1 MNDVPL
7 VRFDSL
13 SAFDGLIHAVS
24 TRHGGV
30 SSGYLSSL
38 NLGKTVGDDPENV
51 EINHRRLAEAL
62 GVRRDHFTTTW
73 QVHSHRVLEATKE
86 HRGTLIDQADG
97 IITNQVDLPLT
108 QRFGDCTPILVY
120 DPSHH
125 AVGLAHAGWRGTVAG
140 MAGSLVQAMVAHYG
154 SDPAE
159 LAAVVGPAIGPCCYE
174 VGDEVVDAVRHAFPD
189 IAPVLRAASGSSFED
204 HSDVEV
210 GEYNP
215 GSNGYAS
222 RLHFDLWEAN
232 RWQLAQAGVRQIEVA
247 GVCTSCRRDLFFSHR
262 GDHGRTGRFGAVV
275 MLKR

>member
-51 EINHRRLAEAL
+51 GINHRRLAEAL

-73 QVHSHRVLEATKE
+73 QVHSQRVLEATKE

-174 VGDEVVDAVRHAFPD
+174 VGDEVVDAVRQAFPD
-189 IAPVLRAASGSSFED
+189 SAPVLRATRHSSSEDQSG
-204 HSDVEV
+204 VEA
-210 GEYNP
+210 GKHNT
-215 GSNGYAS
+215 GSHGQAS
-222 RLHFDLWEAN
+222 RLYFDLWEAN

>member
-13 SAFDGLIHAVS
+13 TAYDGLIHAVS

-73 QVHSHRVLEATKE
+73 QVHSQRVLEATKE

-140 MAGSLVQAMVAHYG
+140 MAGSLVQAMIARYG

-159 LAAVVGPAIGPCCYE
+159 MAAVVGPAIGPCCYE
-174 VGDEVVDAVRHAFPD
+174 VGDEVVDAVRQAFPD
-189 IAPVLRAASGSSFED
+189 TAPVLRAPRHSSSEDQSG
-204 HSDVEV
+204 VEA
-210 GEYNP
+210 GKHNP
-215 GSNGYAS
+215 GSNGHAS

-232 RWQLAQAGVRQIEVA
+232 RWQLAQAGIRQIEVA
-247 GVCTSCRRDLFFSHR
+247 GVCTSCRRDLYFSHR

-275 MLKR
+275 MLKG

>member
-62 GVRRDHFTTTW
+62 GVRRDDFTTTW

-174 VGDEVVDAVRHAFPD
+174 VGPDVVDAVQCAFPD
-189 IAPVLRAASGSSFED
+189 AAFLLQPPRDPARFDTSDADESQGKLSPNGSS
-204 HSDVEV
+204 
-210 GEYNP
+210 P
-215 GSNGYAS
+215 
-222 RLHFDLWEAN
+222 RPHFDLGEAN
-232 RWQLAQAGVRQIEVA
+232 RWQLARAGVRQIEVA